1 MSMANALVSFL
12 SASTTLFTTQA
23 NKVAALFAAVKA
35 HVLDTENPHR
45 VDKFDVGLSKVPN
58 HAQASPEQAAA
69 GKNNNTLMSPRRTD
83 DYMAASVYDPL
94 NTFMDTQ
101 IADLDS

>member
-23 NKVAALFAAVKA
+23 NKVAALFSALKA

-45 VDKFDVGLSKVPN
+45 VDKFNVGLSKVPN
-58 HAQASPEQAAA
+58 HAQATPEQAAA

-83 DYMAASVYDPL
+83 DYMVASVYDPL
-94 NTFMDTQ
+94 ISVMDSA
-101 IADLDS
+101 IAELDS